1 MNGRKAFFNNL
12 EPIKISPEMKHIFD
26 AMLAT
31 EDEINAWSA
40 EQKVMEMDK
49 VGLDF
54 TKTEKENYD
63 NWKSNLKDT
72 IHEKAMRKFM
82 EEYRELTISPV
93 RKRNRS

>member
-1 MNGRKAFFNNL
+1 M
-12 EPIKISPEMKHIFD
+12 P
-26 AMLAT
+26 MLAT

-63 NWKSNLKDT
+63 NWKSNLKDI

-82 EEYRELTISPV
+82 EEYRELTLKGIDEITRQKKEQV
-93 RKRNRS
+93 MRDLIKKQKIYQ